1 MKIKKTILIILILIW
16 MITVF
21 IFSNQASTESSST
34 SGKVIEVIMKILNK
48 DILDEKIQELQLPI
62 RKLAHFTIYA
72 IGGLLI
78 TLLINQY
85 NILTVQKIIY
95 SQLFITIYA
104 ITDELHQ
111 YFIPGRAA
119 SITDVLI
126 DSAGGLLVI
135 LMCTYIS
142 GYIRRKKEIV

>member
-34 SGKVIEVIMKILNK
+34 SGKVIEIIMKVLNI
-48 DILDEKIQELQLPI
+48 DISDEKIQELQLPI

-119 SITDVLI
+119 CIIDVLI
-126 DSAGGLLVI
+126 DSLGGLLVI
-135 LMCTYIS
+135 LMCTYINS
-142 GYIRRKKEIV
+142 HIKRKKE

>member
-34 SGKVIEVIMKILNK
+34 SGKVIEVIMKVLNI
-48 DILDEKIQELQLPI
+48 DISDEKIQELQLPI

-135 LMCTYIS
+135 LMCIYIS
-142 GYIRRKKEIV
+142 GCIKRKKE

>member
-34 SGKVIEVIMKILNK
+34 SGKVIEIIMKVLNI
-48 DILDEKIQELQLPI
+48 DISDEKIQELQLPI

-111 YFIPGRAA
+111 YFIPGRAGC
-119 SITDVLI
+119 ITDVLI
-126 DSAGGLLVI
+126 DSAGGLFVI
-135 LMCTYIS
+135 LMCTYINS
-142 GYIRRKKEIV
+142 HIKRKKE

>member
-1 MKIKKTILIILILIW
+1 MKIKKIILIILILIW

-21 IFSNQASTESSST
+21 IFSNQASTESSNA
-34 SGKVIEVIMKILNK
+34 SGKVIEVIMKILNI
-48 DILDEKIQELQLPI
+48 DISDEKIQELQLPI

-111 YFIPGRAA
+111 YFIPGRVAC
-119 SITDVLI
+119 ITDVLI
-126 DSAGGLLVI
+126 DSTGGLLVI

-142 GYIRRKKEIV
+142 SYIKRKKE